1 MKQEKSKKVQ
11 SQMSRIAKNI
21 SAIRTE
27 QNMSQGMLATKAGID
42 RKTVNRIENN
52 HYSPSLETYF
62 SICAALRVDVAELMS

>member
-1 MKQEKSKKVQ
+1 
-11 SQMSRIAKNI
+11 
-21 SAIRTE
+21 
-27 QNMSQGMLATKAGID
+27 MSQGMLATKAGID